1 MLFTVKR
8 FNPSFIV
15 SLAAT
20 LVFMGCADDDYDP
33 SATGKVAQGKL
44 IESQSENKTGPN
56 KVKVGANQETNPPEK
71 AKEDQENELAQDAS
85 VDDEATSLDTGG
97 ASEISEGVVIGETL
111 SSDTKSSEVEQS
123 EDNGPPAPEPIKS
136 TLPPLAKDSPFRE
149 VSFRSLSSFPYE
161 VEWDSD
167 GKEPDPTAFLKRVP
181 REVRQFNGSKVAMEG
196 FMMPT
201 MVNED
206 NKVTEFLLMPDQM
219 SCCYGKTPAAN
230 GWIVVNS
237 SKGVDIL
244 MDQVIRVTGSLM
256 VEERWDEEF
265 FQGLY
270 HLDCEKITGGAL

>member
-1 MLFTVKR
+1 VKR
-8 FNPSFIV
+8 FNSSFAA
-15 SLAAT
+15 SLVVA
-20 LVFMGCADDDYDP
+20 LVFMSCAGDDYDP

-44 IESQSENKTGPN
+44 IESQSKNKKGPSQ
-56 KVKVGANQETNPPEK
+56 VKGGANRETGLPENP
-71 AKEDQENELAQDAS
+71 KEGEGNLSAEQSSTNTE
-85 VDDEATSLDTGG
+85 EATLENDVF
-97 ASEISEGVVIGETL
+97 SEVSEGVLLEEIEEIFASPTN
-111 SSDTKSSEVEQS
+111 SSEVEPS
-123 EDNGPPAPEPIKS
+123 EDNSPPAPEPIKS

-219 SCCYGKTPAAN
+219 SCCYGKAPAAN

-237 SKGVDIL
+237 SKGVEIL